1 MRPARGNGRVV
12 GDRSDRSSSG
22 AGGGAY
28 AVPVLSLGAL
38 GLIALAGGLP
48 LWVPSLYLLASL
60 AAFAAYGLDKW
71 AARTDR
77 WRTAES
83 TLHLLGLVG
92 GWPGALLAQRV
103 FRHKTQK
110 ASFRI
115 VFWATVALNC
125 AALAVLL
132 WLA

>member
-1 MRPARGNGRVV
+1 MQPGRGGNRVA
-12 GDRSDRSSSG
+12 GDRRNG
-22 AGGGAY
+22 LPLRAFGGPYG
-28 AVPVLSLGAL
+28 VPLLFLGSL
-38 GLIALAGGLP
+38 GLIALVGGLP

-60 AAFAAYGLDKW
+60 AALGVYGLDKW

-83 TLHLLGLVG
+83 TLHLLALVG
-92 GWPGALLAQRV
+92 GWPGALIAQQA

-132 WLA
+132 WLF